1 MFFQSHIQQH
11 FSVIYFELKKMYM
24 LKMYTEKKYHTR
36 HIHNKALSV
45 HQSNETA
52 NSSFKPRPIFW
63 SFLVIICQFM
73 SLQLL
78 TKCEKNG
85 IISWSFM
92 SMSHRRNSLHVKQDF
107 KKRK

>member
-45 HQSNETA
+45 HQSNETV
-52 NSSFKPRPIFW
+52 NSSFKPRPIF
-63 SFLVIICQFM
+63 LVIFSDYM
-73 SLQLL
+73 SV
-78 TKCEKNG
+78 
-85 IISWSFM
+85 
-92 SMSHRRNSLHVKQDF
+92 HVNATAHQM
-107 KKRK
+107 